1 MSKLTITLTLTDE
14 EADALCELLARGVAQ
29 TTYAPRLAQ
38 LAGNV
43 EPYVKHRVDDARIAR
58 GRKLRKEAK

>member
-1 MSKLTITLTLTDE
+1 MKIAITLTLTDD

-43 EPYVKHRVDDARIAR
+43 EPYVKHRIDAARIAR
-58 GRKLRKEAK
+58 GRKVLKEAT